1 MKKTRFLA
9 VALCLVLFFCLAQ
22 PVAAEETDDR
32 IGQILAYETEQAGV
46 ESVQALL
53 DISLTARAG
62 VGAEW
67 YVLALSRYDDTLD
80 LSAYA
85 DALERYLKTTSV
97 TGASSRQKYALA
109 LVACSRENTA
119 FVRDTLQDSIGKQ
132 GIMSL
137 VFGLHLL
144 RNGLPSER
152 YTVDALIGELLAYQL
167 TDGGFAIS
175 GEHADADVTAM
186 VLQAL
191 APHARMPQVAQAIER
206 ALTCLSLMQNED
218 GSYQSYGVSNAESC
232 AQVLMALCS
241 LDVDP
246 YTDTRFIKNDRTLVD
261 ALQDFACPY
270 GGYSHEVGG
279 PAQSFATAQ
288 ALCAYVALY
297 RAQHGQGDFYLFENV
312 RYDASLIVE
321 DEPQNAPREPLNVRL
336 CICFGVGAVMLMAC
350 AAILFLK
357 RKRGW
362 YDALLIFAVGA
373 VLIVLVST
381 VRIQTPEDYYSDQM
395 PVDEALGTVTLSIR
409 CDAVAGQ
416 DKHIPADGV
425 ILDASE
431 QPLYEDDT
439 VYDVLLRAAKQHR
452 LLLETS
458 GGSVGE
464 SSSRYIVSINGL
476 GEFDFGEL
484 SGWIYTVDGMRPS
497 RGCDAYR
504 LKPGEN
510 IIIEYTQTL
519 GHQTDEEVAP

>member
-1 MKKTRFLA
+1 MKKTSFLA
-9 VALCLVLFFCLAQ
+9 AVLCLVLLFCLAQ
-22 PVAAEETDDR
+22 PVAADETDDR

-53 DISLTARAG
+53 DSSLTARAG
-62 VGAEW
+62 IGAEW

-80 LSAYA
+80 LSTYA
-85 DALERYLKTTSV
+85 DALEQYLKATTVSS
-97 TGASSRQKYALA
+97 ASSRQKYALA
-109 LVACSRENTA
+109 LVACGRENTA

-144 RNGLPSER
+144 GNGLPSER
-152 YTVDALIGELLAYQL
+152 YTVDALIDELLAYQL

-175 GEHADADVTAM
+175 GEHADADVTSM

-206 ALTCLSLMQNED
+206 ALMCLSLMQNED

-246 YTDTRFIKNDRTLVD
+246 YTDTRFIKNDRTVVD
-261 ALQDFACPY
+261 ALQGFACSY
-270 GGYSHEVGG
+270 GGYSHELGG
-279 PAQSFATAQ
+279 AAQSSATAQ
-288 ALCAYVALY
+288 ALCAYVALH
-297 RAQHGQGDFYLFENV
+297 RAQHGQGDFYSFENV

-321 DEPQNAPREPLNVRL
+321 DAPSDVTEPLSVRL
-336 CICFGVGAVMLMAC
+336 YICLGIGALVLVAC
-350 AAILFLK
+350 AVLLFLK
-357 RKRGW
+357 CKRAW

-395 PVDEALGTVTLSIR
+395 PVGEAVGTVTLSIR

-464 SSSRYIVSINGL
+464 SSSRYIVRINGL

-484 SGWIYTVDGMRPS
+484 SGWVYTVDGVMPS

-504 LKPGEN
+504 LKPDED
-510 IIIEYTQTL
+510 IIIEYTRTL
-519 GHQTDEEVAP
+519 GNSMNGEVES